1 MNQKYDLSK
10 VQIILIDGGS
20 RDDSRN
26 IALKYSNAHS
36 NIILLDSED
45 NIANA
50 YNMGL
55 EYATGEYVNFMGS
68 IDRLSNQVL
77 SKIDKFA
84 SQNKLNA
91 VCIPIEVDEKE
102 KYPLKFKFNI
112 KKAGPILDLKKE
124 DNHIQVECNSI
135 FIKRSKINSLTFEDI
150 GHSDAKF
157 INRFFINNEKYGFIE
172 DDFYFLRERFDEHEE
187 DLKTYIFNSFEYFY
201 RDLIDICIE
210 NYGAVPKFMQNLFL
224 YFIKDIVEIA

>member
-84 SQNKLNA
+84 SQNKLNG
-91 VCIPIEVDEKE
+91 
-102 KYPLKFKFNI
+102 L
-112 KKAGPILDLKKE
+112 ILDFK
-124 DNHIQVECNSI
+124 
-135 FIKRSKINSLTFEDI
+135 
-150 GHSDAKF
+150 
-157 INRFFINNEKYGFIE
+157 
-172 DDFYFLRERFDEHEE
+172 
-187 DLKTYIFNSFEYFY
+187 YIFLFSFF
-201 RDLIDICIE
+201 
-210 NYGAVPKFMQNLFL
+210 
-224 YFIKDIVEIA
+224 

>member
-150 GHSDAKF
+150 GHSDS
-157 INRFFINNEKYGFIE
+157 
-172 DDFYFLRERFDEHEE
+172 FDHISIWFDGDGMGTF
-187 DLKTYIFNSFEYFY
+187 DLCSAEY
-201 RDLIDICIE
+201 LS
-210 NYGAVPKFMQNLFL
+210 
-224 YFIKDIVEIA
+224 